1 LTLLADDRPG
11 LHVSA
16 QVAAAWSG
24 LDAAGRAAEQAAA
37 LRDQDRAFLGAMREF
52 QVVRDFVGAPE
63 NILGSATTKHGEIA
77 EQVNV
82 ALRRAWDVLHGR
94 APGATFDGVS
104 RTSPVD
110 YRFDGV
116 DIQSKYYNGLPNT
129 LDGVAAHAEKHQG
142 FSGEHGRYHIPSDQ
156 HSQLE
161 ELRQTGG
168 IEGFS
173 ARSADAVQRRV
184 EGLERETGRSAG
196 DLIEPGEASY
206 ADVQQG
212 RVHDTLKRGEE
223 RLARQNEERRR
234 AALAEHGPSL
244 AGLGKAAAFGAAAA
258 GGVGLAQAVWVK
270 CREGKSPFRGEFSA
284 QDWRDVGVVAVRGAG
299 GGAVAGSGVYLLT
312 NSTALA
318 VPFAGS
324 LVSALMGIGVLLGN
338 HQAGV
343 IDADEFVELSQVVA
357 LEAAAV
363 GLAVAAGQT
372 LFPVPL
378 LGAVLGSLA
387 GGFVVSALKAGLGKS
402 ASELTARLVESE
414 RLALAELDEEYRAC
428 AERLAAWF
436 GNLERLAVSAFD
448 TEQNTT
454 LLLQASA
461 ELAEFAG
468 VPDERIVRTVGDVD
482 EFMG

>member
-1 LTLLADDRPG
+1 MPLADDRAG

-16 QVAAAWSG
+16 QVAAAWSE
-24 LDAAGRAAEQAAA
+24 LDAAGRAAELAAA
-37 LRDQDRAFLGAMREF
+37 LRDQDRAFLGAMREI
-52 QVVRDFVGAPE
+52 QVARDFVGAPK

-94 APGATFDGVS
+94 APGATFDGVP

-110 YRFDGV
+110 YRVDGV
-116 DIQSKYYNGLPNT
+116 DIQSKYYNGLRNT
-129 LDGVAAHAEKHQG
+129 LDGVAAHAEKHRS
-142 FSGEHGRYHIPSDQ
+142 FSREHGRYHIPSDQ

-161 ELRQTGG
+161 ELRQTGR
-168 IEGFS
+168 IEGLS
-173 ARSADAVQRRV
+173 DRSAAAVQRRV
-184 EGLERETGRSAG
+184 EGLERETGRPTG
-196 DLIEPGEASY
+196 DVIASGEASY
-206 ADVQQG
+206 AEVQRG
-212 RVHDTLKRGEE
+212 RVHDTLKGGEE
-223 RLARQNEERRR
+223 RLARQNEDRRL
-234 AALAEHGPSL
+234 AAPAEHGPSL
-244 AGLGKAAAFGAAAA
+244 AGLGRATALGAAAA

-284 QDWRDVGVVAVRGAG
+284 QDWQDVGVVAVRGGA

-318 VPFAGS
+318 APFAGS
-324 LVSALMGIGVLLGN
+324 LVSALMGIGVLLRD
-338 HQAGV
+338 HQAGA
-343 IDADEFVELSQVVA
+343 IDADQFVELSQVVA
-357 LEAAAV
+357 LEAAVV
-363 GLAVAAGQT
+363 GLAAAAGQT

-387 GGFVVSALKAGLGKS
+387 GGFVVSALKEGLGES

-414 RLALAELDEEYRAC
+414 RCALDQLDEKYRAC
-428 AERLAAWF
+428 AERLASWF
-436 GNLERLAVSAFD
+436 GNLERLATRAFD

-454 LLLQASA
+454 LLLQASV
-461 ELAEFAG
+461 ELAEAAG
-468 VPDERIVRTVGDVD
+468 VPDERIVRTTGDVD